1 MIGAALKGLIVF
13 SSRTGVTEALA
24 NSIAK
29 GQ

>member
-1 MIGAALKGLIVF
+1 MIGAALKALIIF
-13 SSRTGVTEALA
+13 YSRTGVIEGSA